1 MQHVHIIYDLFL
13 RECSIFHTTFNCRAS
28 KTLKCKGKKDSFLIG
43 NIIKSW
49 WWRISADTSQRSV
62 ICYRAFCRST
72 RRADRYA
79 PHNVI
84 GTSQITTIG
93 VGVELGRVV
102 ATTISARLRDDGIRP
117 VIYPTHS
124 DPQSRARA
132 RATPGAFPSACT
144 LVLLPLLLL
153 SRLSAPAQPWTLL
166 TSHCLPY
173 GIPAEIS
180 SRKGLHSVKRSK
192 LQRRNN
198 FKNTNKINSHNKFT

>member
-1 MQHVHIIYDLFL
+1 M
-13 RECSIFHTTFNCRAS
+13 
-28 KTLKCKGKKDSFLIG
+28 
-43 NIIKSW
+43 KSTQTPP
-49 WWRISADTSQRSV
+49 RRSV

-84 GTSQITTIG
+84 GTSQITIIG

-132 RATPGAFPSACT
+132 RATPGAFPPACT
-144 LVLLPLLLL
+144 LVCLSFLLL
-153 SRLSAPAQPWTLL
+153 SRLPAPAQPWTPL
-166 TSHCLPY
+166 TSRCLLY
-173 GIPAEIS
+173 GLPVQK
-180 SRKGLHSVKRSK
+180 RVK
-192 LQRRNN
+192 
-198 FKNTNKINSHNKFT
+198 